1 MIYECVLLQD
11 QTHPPV
17 VQNNVMMIQHQVI
30 RRLISNKM
38 EVEDNFSFQN
48 Y

>member
-11 QTHPPV
+11 QPHQPV
-17 VQNNVMMIQHQVI
+17 VQNSEAMVQHQVI

-38 EVEDNFSFQN
+38 EVEGNFSFQN